1 MSTVPAAARRFTA
14 DFVGCR
20 CHLQALQFGNCSVQL
35 VPGKVRPMA
44 SIVVSML
51 ARKGGVGKTSTA
63 LNMAGAALNDGSQ
76 SVLLID
82 MDAQASLSRA
92 LLGPQVVDQLRPDQ
106 TVQAVAERTRTA
118 GDVARTTA
126 VPGLL
131 IVPSYP
137 DLRVQPDAALH
148 LGGIDATLVIIDTPP
163 DIRDS
168 ATRTA
173 LMAAH
178 AVVSPL
184 VPEAWA
190 MQSVPGVQQ
199 LLMGTGIVSNQ
210 SLMFAGWLLN
220 MVQRVALHSVC
231 IDTMQRLH
239 GAAVFDNMVPAAVG
253 FKEAAAA
260 GLPITHHAPKSAGA
274 KVIRAVYAELVD
286 RIARRLER
294 GAA

>member
-1 MSTVPAAARRFTA
+1 MPDCRPCNRQLQSAIGPRESPAMPP
-14 DFVGCR
+14 
-20 CHLQALQFGNCSVQL
+20 SV
-35 VPGKVRPMA
+35 
-44 SIVVSML
+44 VVSML

-63 LNMAGAALNDGSQ
+63 LNLAGAALADGAQ

-82 MDAQASLSRA
+82 MDSQASLSRA

-118 GDVARTTA
+118 GDVVRMTA

-131 IVPSYP
+131 LVPSYP

-148 LGGIDATLVIIDTPP
+148 LAGVDPSLTIIDTPP

-220 MVQRVALHSVC
+220 MVQRVALHGVC

-239 GAAVFDNMVPAAVG
+239 GAAVFANQVPAAVT

-274 KVIRAVYAELVD
+274 KVIRAVFAELVD
-286 RIARRLER
+286 RIASRLQR

>member
-1 MSTVPAAARRFTA
+1 MTA
-14 DFVGCR
+14 V
-20 CHLQALQFGNCSVQL
+20 
-35 VPGKVRPMA
+35 
-44 SIVVSML
+44 VVSML

-63 LNMAGAALNDGSQ
+63 LNLAGAALDDGAK

-82 MDAQASLSRA
+82 LDAQASLSRA

-106 TVQAVAERTRTA
+106 TVQAVAERTRNA

-148 LGGIDATLVIIDTPP
+148 LAGIDPSLVIVDTPP

-199 LLMGTGIVSNQ
+199 LLMGTGIISNQ

-220 MVQRVALHSVC
+220 MVQRVALHGVC
-231 IDTMQRLH
+231 IDTMHRLH
-239 GAAVFDNMVPAAVG
+239 GAAVFDTQVPAAVM

-260 GLPITHHAPKSAGA
+260 GLPVTHHAPKSAGA
-274 KVIRAVYAELVD
+274 KTIRAVYAELCE

>member
-1 MSTVPAAARRFTA
+1 MTA
-14 DFVGCR
+14 
-20 CHLQALQFGNCSVQL
+20 L
-35 VPGKVRPMA
+35 
-44 SIVVSML
+44 VVSML

-63 LNMAGAALNDGSQ
+63 LNLAGAALNDGASL
-76 SVLLID
+76 VLLID
-82 MDAQASLSRA
+82 MDSQASLSKA

-118 GDVARTTA
+118 GDVARQTS
-126 VPGLL
+126 VPGLM

-137 DLRVQPDAALH
+137 DLRVQPDAALN
-148 LGGIDATLVIIDTPP
+148 LAGIDPTMTIIDTPP

-168 ATRTA
+168 ATRVA

-199 LLMGTGIVSNQ
+199 MLMGSGIVSNQ
-210 SLMFAGWLLN
+210 HLMFAGWLLN
-220 MVQRVALHSVC
+220 MVQRVAIHSVC
-231 IDTMQRLH
+231 ISTMHRLH
-239 GAAVFDNMVPAAVG
+239 GPTVFDTQIPSAAA
-253 FKEAAAA
+253 FKEAAGA

-274 KVIRAVYAELVD
+274 KTVRAVYAEMCD
-286 RIARRLER
+286 RIARTLQR

>member
-1 MSTVPAAARRFTA
+1 MTAVTVA
-14 DFVGCR
+14 
-20 CHLQALQFGNCSVQL
+20 
-35 VPGKVRPMA
+35 
-44 SIVVSML
+44 ML

-63 LNMAGAALNDGSQ
+63 LNLAGAALDDGAQ

-82 MDAQASLSRA
+82 MDSQASLSRA

-118 GDVARTTA
+118 GDVARETA
-126 VPGLL
+126 VKGLL

-148 LGGIDATLVIIDTPP
+148 LAGIDPSLVLIDTPP

-173 LMAAH
+173 LLAAH

-199 LLMGTGIVSNQ
+199 LLMGAGIVSNQ
-210 SLMFAGWLLN
+210 HLMFAGWLLN
-220 MVQRVALHSVC
+220 MVQRVALHGVC

-239 GAAVFDNMVPAAVG
+239 GAAVFDNMIPASVA

-260 GLPITHHAPKSAGA
+260 GLPITHHASRSAGA
-274 KVIRAVYAELVD
+274 KVVRAVYGELCSRV
-286 RIARRLER
+286 ARWLER
-294 GAA
+294 SAA